1 MYSTSDIRNGLKI
14 ELDGQ
19 PYEVL
24 EFLHSKSGRG
34 GAHIKTK
41 LRNLLNGSVLE
52 RTFRSGEKFGKPDL
66 EAKDMQ
72 YLYKEDEAFVFMD
85 MTSYEQVFVD
95 QAALGDKGNYLL
107 EGQENKVLTYQDEVI
122 DIQLPAAVV
131 MDVVETDP
139 GLKGD
144 TVSGATKPAK
154 TENGLSVNVPL
165 FIDTGDRIKV
175 DTRTGEYLGR
185 ES

>member
-41 LRNLLNGSVLE
+41 LRNLMNGSVLD

-66 EAKDMQ
+66 EARDMQ
-72 YLYKEDEAFVFMD
+72 YLYQEADSFVFMD

-95 QAALGDKGNYLL
+95 QDRLGEKGNYLL
-107 EGQENKVLTYQDEVI
+107 EGQEIKVLTYQDKVI

-139 GLKGD
+139 GLRGD
-144 TVSGATKPAK
+144 TVSGATKPARV
-154 TENGLSVNVPL
+154 ENGLSVNVPL

-185 ES
+185 E